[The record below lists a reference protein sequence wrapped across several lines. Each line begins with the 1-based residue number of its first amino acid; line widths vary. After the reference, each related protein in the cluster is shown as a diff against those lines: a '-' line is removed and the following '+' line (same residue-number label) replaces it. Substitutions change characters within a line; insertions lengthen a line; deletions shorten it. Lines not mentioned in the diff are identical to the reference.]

1 MEWCPVGW
9 VPGAD
14 RKLNQPRP
22 CHKRE
27 GAVTFPAMLTIVNLE
42 NIEGAARERLDPML
56 YDYIAG
62 GAGDEFSLR
71 ESRAAWNR
79 VQLLPRMLRGV
90 ANRELATTV
99 LGRPVSFPVLVPP
112 MGFQGLCHPDAEVAT
127 ASATA
132 AEGTIF
138 CASTVSNRSLEAI
151 AKANGAGP
159 RWFQL
164 YVYRD
169 KSVTRGLV
177 ERAAAAG
184 YSALCLTVD
193 TPLAGN
199 RERDR
204 RNSLRMPAHLELANF
219 PASHTAEHHHGSG
232 PGSALAQYIAHQW
245 DPGLTWD
252 DVAWLQSISPMPVVV
267 KGILAPDDA
276 KLAVEHGAAGVIVS
290 NHGGRQLD
298 TVPAPVT
305 MLPGVVDAVGGRC
318 EVFVDGGIRRGIDV
332 LKALALGARAVL
344 VGRPVLWG
352 LTLEGADGVRAVL
365 QHLRAEL
372 DLAMALAGCRTVA
385 DITRD
390 LIF

>member
-9 VPGAD
+9 APGAD
-14 RKLNQPRP
+14 RKLNRPRP

-27 GAVTFPAMLTIVNLE
+27 GAVTFPAMLTILNLE
-42 NIEGAARERLDPML
+42 NLEGSARERLDPML

-62 GAGDEFSLR
+62 GAGDECSLR

-90 ANRELATTV
+90 ADRQLGTTV
-99 LGRPVSFPVLVPP
+99 LGRAVSFPVLVPP
-112 MGFQGLCHPDAEVAT
+112 MGFQGLCHTEAEVAT
-127 ASATA
+127 AGATA

-138 CASTVSNRSLEAI
+138 CASTVSNKSLEAI
-151 AKANGAGP
+151 AQANGAGP

-219 PASHTAEHHHGSG
+219 PASHTAQHHHGSG

-245 DPGLTWD
+245 DAGLTWD
-252 DVAWLQSISPMPVVV
+252 DVSWLQSISPMPVVV
-267 KGILAPDDA
+267 KGVLAPDDA

-305 MLPGVVDAVGGRC
+305 MLPEVVAAVAGRC

-352 LTLEGADGVRAVL
+352 LTLDGADGVRAVL

-390 LIF
+390 LIL

>member
-1 MEWCPVGW
+1 
-9 VPGAD
+9 
-14 RKLNQPRP
+14 
-22 CHKRE
+22 
-27 GAVTFPAMLTIVNLE
+27 
-42 NIEGAARERLDPML
+42 
-56 YDYIAG
+56 
-62 GAGDEFSLR
+62 
-71 ESRAAWNR
+71 
-79 VQLLPRMLRGV
+79 
-90 ANRELATTV
+90 
-99 LGRPVSFPVLVPP
+99 
-112 MGFQGLCHPDAEVAT
+112 MGFQGLCHTEAEMAT
-127 ASATA
+127 ASAAA

-138 CASTVSNRSLEAI
+138 CASTVSNKSLEAI
-151 AKANGAGP
+151 AAANGAGN

-184 YSALCLTVD
+184 YKALCLTVD

-219 PASHTAEHHHGSG
+219 PASHTEQHHHGSG

-252 DVAWLQSISPMPVVV
+252 DVAWLQSIAPMPVVV
-267 KGILAPDDA
+267 KGILAPEDA
-276 KLAVEHGAAGVIVS
+276 TLAVDHGAAGVIVS

-305 MLPGVVDAVGGRC
+305 MLPEVVDAVAGRC
-318 EVFVDGGIRRGIDV
+318 EVYVDGGIRRGIDV

-344 VGRPVLWG
+344 VGRPVLWALAAG
-352 LTLEGADGVRAVL
+352 GSDGVSTL
-365 QHLRAEL
+365 LAEL
-372 DLAMALAGCRTVA
+372 AEEVHEALVLAGCRSCA
-385 DITRD
+385 DVGPD
-390 LIF
+390 LVRR

>member
-1 MEWCPVGW
+1 M
-9 VPGAD
+9 
-14 RKLNQPRP
+14 LNI
-22 CHKRE
+22 
-27 GAVTFPAMLTIVNLE
+27 LNLE
-42 NIEGAARERLDPML
+42 SLETAARERLDAML

-62 GAGDEFSLR
+62 GAGDEWSLR

-99 LGRPVSFPVLVPP
+99 LGKPVSFPVLVPP
-112 MGFQGLCHPDAEVAT
+112 MGFQGLCHTEAEVAT

-138 CASTVSNRSLEAI
+138 CASTVSNKSLEAI
-151 AKANGAGP
+151 AEANGAGP

-219 PASHTAEHHHGSG
+219 PASHTAQHHHGSG

-267 KGILAPDDA
+267 KGVLAPADA
-276 KLAVEHGAAGVIVS
+276 NLAVDHGAAGVIVS

-305 MLPGVVDAVGGRC
+305 MLPEVVDAVAGRC
-318 EVFVDGGIRRGIDV
+318 EVYVDGGIRRGIDV

-352 LTLEGADGVRAVL
+352 LTLDGADGVRAVL
-365 QHLRAEL
+365 QHLRAEV
-372 DLAMALAGCRTVA
+372 DLAMALAGCRTVN

-390 LIF
+390 LIA